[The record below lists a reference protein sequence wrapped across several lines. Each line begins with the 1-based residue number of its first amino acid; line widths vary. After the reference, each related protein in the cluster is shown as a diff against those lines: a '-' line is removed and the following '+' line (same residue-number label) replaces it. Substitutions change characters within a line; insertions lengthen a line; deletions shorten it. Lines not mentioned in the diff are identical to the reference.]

1 MRKLKVIVSGGGTG
15 GHIFPAISIAN
26 ELKDRLPETD
36 ILFVGALGK
45 MEMERVPAA
54 GYRIIGLPVMGFPRK
69 PSFQMLIFFW
79 KLLKSMLL
87 ANRIIAD
94 FKPDVAI
101 GVGGFASGP
110 ILKAAVR
117 KGVPTVL
124 QEQNSYAGVT
134 NKWLS
139 VDVNKICVAYPHMSS
154 YFPPEKIVFTGNPI
168 RKNLIEAIVNKEE
181 AFEYFR
187 LNAGKPVVLIV
198 GGSLGARTLNESVM
212 AGLDL
217 IRKSDAQILWQTG
230 SYYYKEMLERLG
242 VGCPENLHPMEFIS
256 RMDLAYAV
264 AGVVVSRAGAGTI
277 SELCLLGKP
286 SVLVPSPNVAEDH
299 QTKNAKSLVD
309 NQAALLIKDADS
321 KDQLLKETLNLLGDK
336 LRLKSLS
343 ENILKLGR
351 PNAAKD
357 IVDVIL
363 EVVKK
368 ESPLPVPPLG
378 ESLESPLLIPPKG
391 EGFGNRD

>member
-1 MRKLKVIVSGGGTG
+1 MEKLKVIISGGGTG

-26 ELKDRLPETD
+26 ELRERLPETD

-54 GYRIIGLPVMGFPRK
+54 GYRIVGLPVMGFPRK
-69 PSFQMLIFFW
+69 PSFRMITFFLKLIQS
-79 KLLKSMLL
+79 LYL
-87 ANRIIAD
+87 ASKVISD

-110 ILKAAVR
+110 VLKAAVR
-117 KGVPTVL
+117 KGVPAVL

-134 NKWLS
+134 NKLLS
-139 VDVNKICVAYPHMSS
+139 SKVTKICVAYPNMER
-154 YFPPEKIVFTGNPI
+154 YFPTEKIVLTGNPV
-168 RKNLIEAIVNKEE
+168 RKNLIETIVNKEE
-181 AFEYFR
+181 ALEYFK
-187 LNAGKPVVLIV
+187 LDSKKQVVLIV

-212 AGLDL
+212 DDLEL
-217 IRKSDAQILWQTG
+217 IRKTDVQIIWQTG
-230 SYYYKEMLERLG
+230 SYYYQEMLVRLSTN
-242 VGCPENLHPMEFIS
+242 CPVNLLPMEFVS
-256 RMDLAYAV
+256 RMDLAYSV
-264 AGVVVSRAGAGTI
+264 ADVVISRAGAGTI

-299 QTKNAKSLVD
+299 QTKNAQSLVD

-321 KDQLLKETLNLLGDK
+321 KAGLLKETFKLLGDK
-336 LRLKSLS
+336 PRLKSLS
-343 ENILKLGR
+343 ENIKKLGR

-363 EVVKK
+363 EVVRKK
-368 ESPLPVPPLG
+368 DCPLPVPPKG
-378 ESLESPLLIPPKG
+378 ESLGALG
-391 EGFGNRD
+391 